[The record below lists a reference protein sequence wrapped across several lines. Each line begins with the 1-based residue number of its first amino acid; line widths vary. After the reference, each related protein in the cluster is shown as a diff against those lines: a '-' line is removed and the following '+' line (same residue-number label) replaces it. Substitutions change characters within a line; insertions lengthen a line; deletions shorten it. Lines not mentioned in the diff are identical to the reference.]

1 MEQHIMTMTNKPLR
15 EVLDGAI
22 ASRQAAMRGKRG
34 RGDWA
39 NIRVAIAFAEQF
51 RINYPV
57 ADDARVVAWCRKN
70 ATFVARIVPA
80 NQPAVLA
87 ALMGQSEKP

>member
-1 MEQHIMTMTNKPLR
+1 MTKKPLR

-22 ASRQAAMRGKRG
+22 ASRQAAMRGTRG

-57 ADDARVVAWCRKN
+57 ADDDRVIAWCRQHHS
-70 ATFVARIVPA
+70 FIGRIVPA

>member
-1 MEQHIMTMTNKPLR
+1 MEQHIKTMTNKPLHQ
-15 EVLDGAI
+15 VLSGAI
-22 ASRQAAMRGKRG
+22 ASRQAAMRGTRG
-34 RGDWA
+34 RSDWP

-51 RINYPV
+51 QVNYPN
-57 ADDARVVAWCRKN
+57 ASDQRVVEWCRKN

-87 ALMGQSEKP
+87 ALLGQSEKP

>member
-1 MEQHIMTMTNKPLR
+1 MTNKPLR

-22 ASRQAAMRGKRG
+22 ASRQAAMRGTRG
-34 RGDWA
+34 RRDFGD
-39 NIRVAIAFAEQF
+39 IKVAIAFAEQF

-57 ADDARVVAWCRKN
+57 ADDARVVAWCRQHHS
-70 ATFVARIVPA
+70 FVGRIVPA

-87 ALMGQSEKP
+87 ALMGHISKP

>member
-1 MEQHIMTMTNKPLR
+1 MTMTNKPLR

-22 ASRQAAMRGKRG
+22 ASRQAAMRGTRG
-34 RGDWA
+34 RRDFGD
-39 NIRVAIAFAEQF
+39 IKVAIAFAEQF
-51 RINYPV
+51 LINYPV

>member
-1 MEQHIMTMTNKPLR
+1 MTNKPLR

-22 ASRQAAMRGKRG
+22 ASRQAAMRGTRG
-34 RGDWA
+34 RRDFGD
-39 NIRVAIAFAEQF
+39 IKVAIAFAEQF

-57 ADDARVVAWCRKN
+57 ADDARVVAWCRQHHS
-70 ATFVARIVPA
+70 FVGRIVPA

-87 ALMGQSEKP
+87 ALMGHTSQP